1 MEQKLNSFIEV
12 SPQSDFTIH
21 NLPYGIFSRTAEGER
36 QVGVAI
42 GDWVIDLAALEKHG
56 LLKLSDQDTYFNQP
70 KLNKFIESG
79 KANWSKVRKTLQSL
93 LSVDNLTLQENEALR
108 QEVLVKQDSVTLHL
122 PLQVSGYTDFYSS
135 KEHAT
140 NVGCMFR
147 DPKNALLPNW
157 TELPVGYNGRAS
169 SVVVSGTQVVRP
181 SGQIKLPNE
190 ERPVFSATRK
200 LDFELETAF
209 VIGKPTELGQPI
221 SIENAWD
228 HIFGMVLLNDWSA
241 RDIQQWEYV
250 PLGPFNSKSFAS
262 AISPWVVTLEALE
275 PFKVEGPKQEP
286 KPLAYLQ
293 ENIANSYD
301 INLSVEIQ
309 SPKSTQPDVICR
321 TNFKYMY
328 WSMAQQLTHHTIGGC
343 NVQVGDLMGSG
354 TISGSTPD
362 SYGSLL
368 ELTWNTTKPLTLA
381 NGETRGFLQ
390 DGDTLIMKGHC
401 EKNGIRIG
409 FGEVRNTVLPALTF
423 DFAETSEPNYE
434 AV

>member
-21 NLPYGIFSRTAEGER
+21 NLPYGVFSRANESER

-56 LLKLSDQDTYFNQP
+56 LLKLSEQDTYFNQP
-70 KLNKFIESG
+70 TLNKFIESG

-93 LSVDNLTLQENEALR
+93 LSVENLTLQENEALR
-108 QEVLVKQDSVTLHL
+108 QEVLVKQDNVTLHL

-200 LDFELETAF
+200 LDVELETAF
-209 VIGKPTELGQPI
+209 VIGKPTELSQPI

-309 SPKSTQPDVICR
+309 SPKSAQADVICQ

-409 FGEVRNTVLPALTF
+409 FGEVRNTVLPALNF
-423 DFAETSEPNYE
+423 DFAETSEPDYE

>member
-1 MEQKLNSFIEV
+1 MK
-12 SPQSDFTIH
+12 
-21 NLPYGIFSRTAEGER
+21 
-36 QVGVAI
+36 
-42 GDWVIDLAALEKHG
+42 
-56 LLKLSDQDTYFNQP
+56 
-70 KLNKFIESG
+70 
-79 KANWSKVRKTLQSL
+79 
-93 LSVDNLTLQENEALR
+93 SVQ
-108 QEVLVKQDSVTLHL
+108 
-122 PLQVSGYTDFYSS
+122 
-135 KEHAT
+135 
-140 NVGCMFR
+140 
-147 DPKNALLPNW
+147 
-157 TELPVGYNGRAS
+157 
-169 SVVVSGTQVVRP
+169 
-181 SGQIKLPNE
+181 
-190 ERPVFSATRK
+190 FSATRK

-390 DGDTLIMKGHC
+390 DSDTLIMKGHC

>member
-70 KLNKFIESG
+70 TLNKFIVSG

-93 LSVDNLTLQENEALR
+93 LSVDNLTLQENEPLR

-228 HIFGMVLLNDWSA
+228 HILEWYYSMTGQ
-241 RDIQQWEYV
+241 R
-250 PLGPFNSKSFAS
+250 
-262 AISPWVVTLEALE
+262 AISSN
-275 PFKVEGPKQEP
+275 GNM
-286 KPLAYLQ
+286 YL
-293 ENIANSYD
+293 
-301 INLSVEIQ
+301 
-309 SPKSTQPDVICR
+309 
-321 TNFKYMY
+321 
-328 WSMAQQLTHHTIGGC
+328 
-343 NVQVGDLMGSG
+343 
-354 TISGSTPD
+354 
-362 SYGSLL
+362 
-368 ELTWNTTKPLTLA
+368 
-381 NGETRGFLQ
+381 
-390 DGDTLIMKGHC
+390 
-401 EKNGIRIG
+401 
-409 FGEVRNTVLPALTF
+409 
-423 DFAETSEPNYE
+423 
-434 AV
+434 

>member
-1 MEQKLNSFIEV
+1 MKSVQFSQLRVNSISNLKQHLLLV
-12 SPQSDFTIH
+12 NQRSLASQSQLKMLGTI
-21 NLPYGIFSRTAEGER
+21 F
-36 QVGVAI
+36 
-42 GDWVIDLAALEKHG
+42 LEW
-56 LLKLSDQDTYFNQP
+56 Y
-70 KLNKFIESG
+70 
-79 KANWSKVRKTLQSL
+79 
-93 LSVDNLTLQENEALR
+93 
-108 QEVLVKQDSVTLHL
+108 
-122 PLQVSGYTDFYSS
+122 YSM
-135 KEHAT
+135 T
-140 NVGCMFR
+140 
-147 DPKNALLPNW
+147 
-157 TELPVGYNGRAS
+157 
-169 SVVVSGTQVVRP
+169 
-181 SGQIKLPNE
+181 GQ
-190 ERPVFSATRK
+190 
-200 LDFELETAF
+200 
-209 VIGKPTELGQPI
+209 
-221 SIENAWD
+221 
-228 HIFGMVLLNDWSA
+228 